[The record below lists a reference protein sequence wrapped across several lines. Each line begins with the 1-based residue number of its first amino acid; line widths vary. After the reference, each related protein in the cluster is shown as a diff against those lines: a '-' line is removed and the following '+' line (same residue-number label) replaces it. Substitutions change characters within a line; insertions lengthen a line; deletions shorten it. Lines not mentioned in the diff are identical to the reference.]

1 MYVCVSRVPAGS
13 KVAIASPEHGSNAKK
28 GETRRAT
35 LAPHSRGIVAN
46 ICCRERERE
55 RESREGERGS
65 ARAREK
71 LSICGTGTRDRIS
84 RYVFSSSN

>member
-13 KVAIASPEHGSNAKK
+13 KVAIASPEHGSNVKK

-46 ICCRERERE
+46 ICCRER
-55 RESREGERGS
+55 
-65 ARAREK
+65 
-71 LSICGTGTRDRIS
+71 
-84 RYVFSSSN
+84 